1 MTYHNVTGVAEMTA
15 KAGFRGLNAAQREI
29 VSHWYEVKGDRL
41 VPGKADIDP
50 GALRAHLASIS
61 IVEVDFRGQ
70 ARFRIAGS
78 GLRRILGGE
87 MRGRLINELE
97 RDKADMWSLGLMA
110 AIDRIEPV
118 GGIID
123 RAKDRHAWLRLPL
136 GSAGTSSFVL
146 CHDVLLAHE
155 VPEEPKGF
163 GLFSAAPSGLAA

>member
-29 VSHWYEVKGDRL
+29 ISHWYQVKGSRA

-50 GALRAHLASIS
+50 GALKAHLASIS
-61 IVEVDFRGQ
+61 IVEVDYRGE

-87 MRGRLINELE
+87 MRGRLLCELE

-110 AIDRIEPV
+110 AIDRAEPV
-118 GGIID
+118 GGIISRSD
-123 RAKDRHAWLRLPL
+123 DRHAWLRLPL
-136 GSAGTSSFVL
+136 GGSGMTGLVL
-146 CHDVLLAHE
+146 CHDVLMAHE
-155 VPEEPKGF
+155 ATEEPAGF
-163 GLFSAAPSGLAA
+163 GLFSASPRGIAA

>member
-1 MTYHNVTGVAEMTA
+1 MNA

-29 VSHWYEVKGDRL
+29 VAHWHSVRGTRL
-41 VPGKADIDP
+41 LPGKSDIDP

-61 IVEVDFRGQ
+61 IVEVDDRGE

-87 MRGRLINELE
+87 MRGRALRELDRE
-97 RDKADMWSLGLMA
+97 KAEMWSLGLSA
-110 AIDRIEPV
+110 AIDRAVPV

-136 GSAGTSSFVL
+136 GGGAGAASLVL
-146 CHDVLLAHE
+146 CHDVLVAHE
-155 VPEEPKGF
+155 STDDPKPF
-163 GLFSAAPSGLAA
+163 GIFSGRPHGLAA